1 MPAARG
7 QEPQL
12 RPGRGAGE
20 ASPKAPRG
28 PRGSASFLH
37 PWAGGCGCSGTA
49 GGCAPTQVGR
59 GWGSGPLRQV
69 LPTRMWPSTRGQTLD
84 KHSHVPGPAPRA
96 PGCGGRSGGLA
107 SPPGVLRGAGEGP
120 ARHPG
125 CGPPKAWEGWPSTA
139 GAPGGGRWQPLPQ
152 RDLGVEGRCCSRVPS
167 EAKQVFHLLLL
178 SREESPELAPSKGH
192 TGRPAVLTVEGA
204 LQRPGQTPRR
214 ASDPPKPGLPG
225 RGPWFS
231 VLPGNP
237 RN

>member
-1 MPAARG
+1 MLTHLAPWSSHQKAVSTPAARG

-20 ASPKAPRG
+20 AAPKAPRG

-69 LPTRMWPSTRGQTLD
+69 LPTRMWPSTRGQTPD
-84 KHSHVPGPAPRA
+84 KHSRVPGPAPRA
-96 PGCGGRSGGLA
+96 PGCGGRSGGPA

-139 GAPGGGRWQPLPQ
+139 GAPGGG
-152 RDLGVEGRCCSRVPS
+152 GGSRCP
-167 EAKQVFHLLLL
+167 
-178 SREESPELAPSKGH
+178 RE
-192 TGRPAVLTVEGA
+192 T
-204 LQRPGQTPRR
+204 
-214 ASDPPKPGLPG
+214 
-225 RGPWFS
+225 S
-231 VLPGNP
+231 VLKEDAALGS
-237 RN
+237 RQKQSRCFTCCC